1 MMENWSFPA
10 HYDEDYSPAPGERY
24 WFKTRETMPAAER
37 ERAILERLQVV
48 CAYAYEKAPFY
59 KTKWDDAG
67 FHPSKLKSLEDFEK
81 IPVVQKK
88 DLREA
93 QARMSPF
100 GDYLCVPDN
109 DVFHIHGTSGTT
121 GRPTAFAIGR
131 NDWRTIANAHA
142 RIMWGMGL
150 RPGDTICVAAIFS
163 LYMGSWGA
171 LAGAE
176 RLGAKCFPFG
186 AGVPG
191 MSARCAQWLDMIK
204 PTAFY
209 GTPTYA
215 LHLAQVA
222 QDEGLNPRDFRL
234 KIMFFS
240 GEPGASIPG
249 VRDRIEEIYGAKV
262 FDSGS
267 MAEIS
272 PWMNVAG
279 SAQTSGMLCWQDIV
293 YTEVCDPTS
302 FHRVPYG
309 QRGTPVY
316 THLERTSQ
324 PIVALHLGLGLVY
337 FSFVF
342 RMQIGFR
349 FVLMC
354 VPLVAIL
361 AAAGL
366 VGQVRH
372 RFFAAGL
379 AVVVLTVLA
388 ENAAYLG
395 NSLAFTSAAV
405 QPKREAFRL
414 LADSNID
421 YGQNREKMEAWF
433 RERKSPTSHLD
444 PVHILPGENI
454 LAFNL
459 ASGATDFSRHAWL
472 REHLRPNGHF
482 RHTYLFFDVSP
493 DQFEEFLAGAR
504 RFGPTPGESDLCPDP
519 PPEAAADLVSGA
531 LLSRDSLRDRV
542 QLLCMR
548 ASAPADLA
556 LRNQEG
562 EVVWGRADSPRG
574 EWDRL
579 RDGREAWYRLDP
591 GTHAFV
597 LAEASGFSGEWLVR
611 GGPVSLAE
619 REMRM
624 NKRRRLRPLPEDE

>member
-10 HYDEDYSPAPGERY
+10 RYDEDYLPAAGERY
-24 WFKTRETMPAAER
+24 WFRTRETMPAPDR
-37 ERAILERLQVV
+37 ERAILERLQIV
-48 CAYAYEKAPFY
+48 CAYAYEHAPFY
-59 KTKWDDAG
+59 KRKWDEAG

-93 QARMSPF
+93 QSRVPPF
-100 GDYLCVPDN
+100 GDYLCVPESE
-109 DVFHIHGTSGTT
+109 VFHIHGTSGTT

-249 VRDRIEEIYGAKV
+249 VRDKIEEIYGAKV
-262 FDSGS
+262 IDSGS

-279 SAQTSGMLCWQDIV
+279 SAQTSGMLCWQDVV
-293 YTEVCDPTS
+293 YTEICDPVTMT
-302 FHRVPYG
+302 RVPYG

-324 PIVALHLGLGLVY
+324 PMI
-337 FSFVF
+337 
-342 RMQIGFR
+342 R
-349 FVLMC
+349 
-354 VPLVAIL
+354 
-361 AAAGL
+361 
-366 VGQVRH
+366 
-372 RFFAAGL
+372 
-379 AVVVLTVLA
+379 
-388 ENAAYLG
+388 
-395 NSLAFTSAAV
+395 
-405 QPKREAFRL
+405 
-414 LADSNID
+414 
-421 YGQNREKMEAWF
+421 
-433 RERKSPTSHLD
+433 
-444 PVHILPGENI
+444 
-454 LAFNL
+454 
-459 ASGATDFSRHAWL
+459 
-472 REHLRPNGHF
+472 
-482 RHTYLFFDVSP
+482 
-493 DQFEEFLAGAR
+493 
-504 RFGPTPGESDLCPDP
+504 
-519 PPEAAADLVSGA
+519 LVSGDLSLWTNEPNPCGRTYPGLPQGIFGRIDDMFTIRGENVYPSEIDAA
-531 LLSRDSLRDRV
+531 LNELPAYGGEHRIVISREAAMDELMLRV
-542 QLLCMR
+542 ETN
-548 ASAPADLA
+548 A
-556 LRNQEG
+556 ETF
-562 EVVWGRADSPRG
+562 GRADAAQKFRTEVEHKIQKVLGLRTLVEIAAPNSIPRTDFKARRVID
-574 EWDRL
+574 DRAVF
-579 RDGREAWYRLDP
+579 RDMHKQIEG
-591 GTHAFV
+591 V
-597 LAEASGFSGEWLVR
+597 KS
-611 GGPVSLAE
+611 
-619 REMRM
+619 
-624 NKRRRLRPLPEDE
+624 